1 MAFPLIKLSQ
11 FPLTFQ
17 QTHNRMFRSIAYDY
31 SLADWDVLHD
41 YLRDVS
47 WEDIFKHSASAARDF
62 CE

>member
-1 MAFPLIKLSQ
+1 
-11 FPLTFQ
+11 
-17 QTHNRMFRSIAYDY
+17 MFHSIAYDY